1 MVKLRYRIITFVL
14 AVLTLFSVFSITTSV
29 AKANDETVSYTN
41 VLDDL
46 KKDENFKINQYPSIE
61 KENTLQVIQIAE
73 SVNNELFIYVYA
85 PSSRYKRLIA
95 NEIRM
100 GLPQYGIDTSYQYY
114 KLILLNTNGVFQK
127 YKVAG
132 LTIETSKTRYYDI
145 VQLARPIDYTID
157 KEFDIDQT
165 ASNVPCAV
173 SQKWEVT
180 TIDGKTTYRVL
191 TLETITITD
200 KFVGFIRYDEG
211 FKLYIDKCDSHFV
224 AFNTDRNMEKLLEAS
239 ITYVKQDYFYI
250 QSGLFVSGEEFGEAI
265 TIPLE
270 LNYEEE
276 ASNDGDGLF
285 GKKYTWKRIEKVQE
299 FLNNEDSEDM
309 TLTKEGSTELNKMK
323 WVLRFAETPYRMDI
337 LYDSDL
343 QGNVYQSGYM
353 YNQTHVSDV
362 TILRLKFE
370 TDGKTYNLGVV
381 DNKQTGSKDPVG
393 TVGPSIGSQIADLFK
408 KLIALILILLLAFG
422 VVYLLIAFAPLLIS
436 LFGKIFT
443 MIFKVIIGI
452 IAFPFK
458 LMVKLFKKKDR

>member
-14 AVLTLFSVFSITTSV
+14 AVITLFTVFTIIPSVV
-29 AKANDETVSYTN
+29 KADSDIVEYTN

-46 KKDENFKINQYPSIE
+46 KKDESFKINQYPSIE

-100 GLPQYGIDTSYQYY
+100 GLPQFGIDTSYKDY

-132 LTIETSKTRYYDI
+132 LTIEKSNTRYYDI

-180 TIDGKTTYRVL
+180 TIEGKTTYRVL

-200 KFVGFIRYDEG
+200 KFVGFIRYWDG
-211 FKLYIDKCDSHFV
+211 FKWIQYYTDSHFV
-224 AFNTDRNMEKLLEAS
+224 AFSTDRNIENLLEVD
-239 ITYVKQDYFYI
+239 ITYKINNYEQTVVYGSYGERKFEGEQEIPLLTLKQDEK
-250 QSGLFVSGEEFGEAI
+250 GENSDI
-265 TIPLE
+265 
-270 LNYEEE
+270 
-276 ASNDGDGLF
+276 GLF
-285 GKKYTWKRIEKVQE
+285 GDKYIWNRIQSTDLFLDETKNQEVE
-299 FLNNEDSEDM
+299 FLENS
-309 TLTKEGSTELNKMK
+309 KTEIQKTQ
-323 WVLRFAETPYRMDI
+323 WVLRFLETKFTDRYM
-337 LYDSDL
+337 
-343 QGNVYQSGYM
+343 QNVSVINGTM
-353 YNQTHVSDV
+353 VTEL

-370 TDGKTYNLGVV
+370 TDGKTYNLGVI
-381 DNKQTGSKDPVG
+381 DNKQTGSEDPVG
-393 TVGPSIGSQIADLFK
+393 TVGPNIGRQIADLFK
-408 KLIALILILLLAFG
+408 KLIALVLILLLGFG
-422 VVYLLIAFAPLLIS
+422 VVYLLIAFGPLLIS

-452 IAFPFK
+452 LAFPFK
-458 LMVKLFKKKDR
+458 LLGKLFKKKDKG